1 MSSTRKAKL
10 RPLSV
15 REAAPVSISPQAC
28 RRSPVQALAKRAE
41 ELRAQKIK
49 DIKARIEQG
58 TYHVDAA
65 EVAQSIVRTEIA
77 WLLNGERPSPAKKK
91 NSCKKKNSSR

>member
-1 MSSTRKAKL
+1 MSSTRKAKTGL
-10 RPLSV
+10 HAISG
-15 REAAPVSISPQAC
+15 AAPVIISPQAC
-28 RRSPVQALAKRAE
+28 RRSQVKALAKSRE
-41 ELRAQKIK
+41 ELRAQKIR
-49 DIKARIEQG
+49 DIKAQIEQG

-65 EVAQSIVRTEIA
+65 EVAKSIVRTEIA